1 MAQINITLNQE
12 EILQLLKNNSQETFK
27 ILLENSLNEILKAES
42 AQQLQA
48 EPYERTAERTDSRN
62 GHRERSLVTR
72 IGKITLKVPRHRN
85 VPFRSL
91 IFDNY
96 TRSEAALIATMV
108 EMVVNG
114 VSTRKVSKVVEE
126 LCGCSFSKSTVSELC
141 KELDEEVRN
150 FRERPLTQE
159 YPLVTVDAT
168 YFKAREGNKVIAK
181 AMMIA
186 CATSSKGI
194 REIIGFKV
202 YDNESKESWKDF
214 FSHLKERGLRGV
226 ILLIS
231 DCHEGIRSAA
241 SKEFPNAAWQR
252 CQRHFAE
259 NIIEDIPKKYQRG
272 IANQLNE
279 MFNSETIEEAR
290 ARRDEII
297 EEYEDV
303 AEKAMKCLDEGFE
316 EAMTI
321 MELPK
326 EMRKTHRT
334 TNRVER
340 LNRELKRRSNVICVF
355 PNEASITRLIGAV
368 LIEEHEKLISMSH
381 HEFYKPAQEELQEK
395 LPRLR
400 EIAKEQQAALKAA

>member
-168 YFKAREGNKVIAK
+168 YFKAREGNKVVAK

-186 CATSSKGI
+186 CATSSNGI

-202 YDNESKESWKDF
+202 YDNESKENWRDF

-226 ILLIS
+226 ILIIS

-241 SKEFPNAAWQR
+241 SKEFPNAAWQ
-252 CQRHFAE
+252 
-259 NIIEDIPKKYQRG
+259 KYQRG

-400 EIAKEQQAALKAA
+400 EIAREQQAALKAA